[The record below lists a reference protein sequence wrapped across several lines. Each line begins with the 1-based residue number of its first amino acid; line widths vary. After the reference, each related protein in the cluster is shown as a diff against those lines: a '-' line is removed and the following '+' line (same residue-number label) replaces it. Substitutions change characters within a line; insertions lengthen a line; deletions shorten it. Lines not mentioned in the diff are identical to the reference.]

1 MLKQP
6 TILALGFVVTTLFGT
21 SMSLAGPGT
30 VRDNGAFFSESA
42 KSEATRKI
50 SEIER
55 QYKKD
60 VVIETFKEIPE
71 EIKQGVDLTDKAAVG
86 RLFEKWTVEQA
97 KQQKVN
103 GVYILLTK
111 EPAHIQIVVGND
123 TQKKAFTLLD
133 RTNLTSLM
141 LNKLRKKQ
149 NDDAL
154 LEGVNFVMTTMAS
167 HAPAPSRVN
176 SVSSSSAM
184 SPVKGVPSQQAN
196 PWSWIIMAV
205 IGIAAIWLIVGVLR
219 SVLGGRGQAAV
230 GTGMSP
236 GFGGGGMFG
245 SLLGGMFG
253 AAAGMWLYDQFS
265 GNHGNAWGADQDNRI
280 GESTGFSGQDT
291 DYSGSGG
298 DFGGSDFGGGDSGGD
313 SSGGGDF

>member
-1 MLKQP
+1 MFKHP
-6 TILALGFVVTTLFGT
+6 TILALGFVVTTMFGA
-21 SMSLAGPGT
+21 SISLAGLGA
-30 VRDNGAFFSESA
+30 VRDNGAFFSDSA

-50 SEIER
+50 SEIEH

-60 VVIETFKEIPE
+60 LVIETFKEIPE

-86 RLFEKWTVEQA
+86 RMFEKWTVEKA

-103 GVYILLTK
+103 GLYILLTK
-111 EPAHIQIVVGND
+111 EPAHLQIVVGND
-123 TQKKAFTLLD
+123 TQKKAFTLMD

-141 LNKLRKKQ
+141 LTKLRKKQ

-154 LEGVNFVMTTMAS
+154 LDGVNFVMTTMAS
-167 HAPAPSRVN
+167 HAPAPNRVN
-176 SVSSSSAM
+176 GVSSSSAT
-184 SPVKGVPSQQAN
+184 SPVKSVPSVQAN
-196 PWSWIIMAV
+196 PWSWLIIAV
-205 IGIAAIWLIVGVLR
+205 IGIVAVWLIVGVLR
-219 SVLGGRGQAAV
+219 SVMGGRASTP

-265 GNHGNAWGADQDNRI
+265 GNHGNAWGADQDNRM
-280 GESTGFSGQDT
+280 GGPTGFSGQDT
-291 DYSGSGG
+291 DYSGTGG
-298 DFGGSDFGGGDSGGD
+298 DFGGGDFGGGDAGGD
-313 SSGGGDF
+313 ASGGGDF

>member
-1 MLKQP
+1 MFKHP

-21 SMSLAGPGT
+21 SISLAGLGA
-30 VRDNGAFFSESA
+30 VRDNGGFFSDSA

-50 SEIER
+50 SEIEH

-60 VVIETFKEIPE
+60 LVIETFKEIPE
-71 EIKQGVDLTDKAAVG
+71 EIKQGVDLTDKAALG
-86 RLFEKWTVEQA
+86 RLFEQWTVKQA

-103 GVYILLTK
+103 GVYILFTK

-123 TQKKAFTLLD
+123 TQKKAFTLMD

-149 NDDAL
+149 NDEAL
-154 LEGVNFVMTTMAS
+154 LEGVNFVLTTMAS
-167 HAPAPSRVN
+167 HAPPHNRGN
-176 SVSSSSAM
+176 NVSSSSAS
-184 SPVKGVPSQQAN
+184 SPVKGVPSEQAN
-196 PWSWIIMAV
+196 PWSWLIIAV

-219 SVLGGRGQAAV
+219 SVMGGRAATA
-230 GTGMSP
+230 GSGMSP

-265 GNHGNAWGADQDNRI
+265 GNHGNAWGADQDNRS
-280 GESTGFSGQDT
+280 GGSTGFSGQDT
-291 DYSGSGG
+291 DYSGTGG
-298 DFGGSDFGGGDSGGD
+298 DFGGDFGGGDSGGD
-313 SSGGGDF
+313 ASGGGDF

>member
-1 MLKQP
+1 MFKHP
-6 TILALGFVVTTLFGT
+6 TILALGFVVATLLST
-21 SMSLAGPGT
+21 SIARAGLGAI
-30 VRDNGAFFSESA
+30 RDNSGFFSESA

-50 SEIER
+50 SELE
-55 QYKKD
+55 QKYKKD
-60 VVIETFKEIPE
+60 LVIETFNEIPE
-71 EIKQGVDLTDKAAVG
+71 EITQGVDLTNKAAMG
-86 RLFEKWTVEQA
+86 RLFEQWTVKQA

-123 TQKKAFTLLD
+123 TQKKAFTLMD

-149 NDDAL
+149 NDEAL
-154 LEGVNFVMTTMAS
+154 LEGVNFVLTTMAS
-167 HAPAPSRVN
+167 HAPPHNRGN
-176 SVSSSSAM
+176 NVSSSSAS
-184 SPVKGVPSQQAN
+184 SPVKGVPSEQAN
-196 PWSWIIMAV
+196 PWSWLIIAV

-219 SVLGGRGQAAV
+219 SVMGGRAATA
-230 GTGMSP
+230 GSGMSP

-265 GNHGNAWGADQDNRI
+265 GNHGNAWGADQDNRS
-280 GESTGFSGQDT
+280 GGSTGFSGQDT
-291 DYSGSGG
+291 DYSGTGG
-298 DFGGSDFGGGDSGGD
+298 DFGGDFGGGDAGGD
-313 SSGGGDF
+313 ASGGGDF

>member
-1 MLKQP
+1 MFKHP

-21 SMSLAGPGT
+21 SISLAGLGA
-30 VRDNGAFFSESA
+30 VRDNGVFFSDSA
-42 KSEATRKI
+42 KSEATRRI

-55 QYKKD
+55 EYKKD
-60 VVIETFKEIPE
+60 LVIETFKEIPE
-71 EIKQGVDLTDKAAVG
+71 EIKQGVELTDKAALG
-86 RLFEKWTVEQA
+86 RLFEQWTVKQA

-123 TQKKAFTLLD
+123 TQKKAFTLMD

-149 NDDAL
+149 NDEAL
-154 LEGVNFVMTTMAS
+154 LEGVNFVLTTMAS
-167 HAPAPSRVN
+167 HAPPHNRGN
-176 SVSSSSAM
+176 NVSSSSAS
-184 SPVKGVPSQQAN
+184 SPVKGVPSEQAN
-196 PWSWIIMAV
+196 PWSWLIIAV

-219 SVLGGRGQAAV
+219 SVMGGRAATA
-230 GTGMSP
+230 GSGMSP

-265 GNHGNAWGADQDNRI
+265 GNHGNAWGADQDNRS
-280 GESTGFSGQDT
+280 GGSTGFSGQDT
-291 DYSGSGG
+291 DYSGTGG
-298 DFGGSDFGGGDSGGD
+298 DFGGDFGGGDSGGD
-313 SSGGGDF
+313 ASGGGDF

>member
-6 TILALGFVVTTLFGT
+6 TILALCFVVTTLCGT
-21 SMSLAGPGT
+21 SVSLAGIGA

-50 SEIER
+50 SEIEH

-60 VVIETFKEIPE
+60 LLIETFKEIPE

-97 KQQKVN
+97 KKQKVN

-111 EPAHIQIVVGND
+111 EPAHIQIIVGTD
-123 TQKKAFTLLD
+123 TQKNAFTLMD
-133 RTNLTSLM
+133 RTNLASLM
-141 LNKLRKKQ
+141 LNKLLKKQ

-154 LEGVNFVMTTMAS
+154 LEGVNFVLTTMAS
-167 HAPAPSRVN
+167 HAPAHNRVN
-176 SVSSSSAM
+176 SVSSSSAT

-196 PWSWIIMAV
+196 PWSWIIIAV

-219 SVLGGRGQAAV
+219 SVLGGRGQAAA
-230 GTGMSP
+230 GSGMSP

-265 GNHGNAWGADQDNRI
+265 GNHGNAWGADQDNRS

-291 DYSGSGG
+291 DYSGTGG
-298 DFGGSDFGGGDSGGD
+298 DFDGDFGGGDSSGD